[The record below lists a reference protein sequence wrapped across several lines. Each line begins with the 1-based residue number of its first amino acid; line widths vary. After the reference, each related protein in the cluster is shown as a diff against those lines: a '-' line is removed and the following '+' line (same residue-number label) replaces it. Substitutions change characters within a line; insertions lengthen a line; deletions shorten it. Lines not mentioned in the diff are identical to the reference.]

1 MAATNHGSLT
11 TGEEVFRRARGR
23 GAAVHPCLTVSI
35 RQNDQPMLN
44 TLKWTALRL
53 LQAVLAAIFL

>member
-11 TGEEVFRRARGR
+11 TGEEVFRRARRR
-23 GAAVHPCLTVSI
+23 GAAVHPCLVSI